1 MRTDK
6 LPYQTRYLKSKSRST
21 YVTSLLSISLVLFF
35 LGLFLALILF
45 GGAFARNARE
55 AIVMKVFLHDGI
67 KTEALK
73 DLESRLAAM
82 PFVRELRYISKE
94 EAGEIMLEKT
104 GEDVKSMMDGVNPL
118 LASFNVN
125 LYPSYIAADK
135 LAEIQTTLSQER
147 IVAEVAYPADMIINL
162 NRNIQIISLAFL
174 TVGLILVGIG
184 FYLIFGTIRLAI
196 YAERLTIRSMQLIGA
211 TQGFIRRPF
220 LINGLTQGGLG
231 GLIASG
237 LLIISVV
244 FLRRWLESMNLGG
257 SFSLGGTLIG
267 LLAGIVLFGLAL
279 GLSGSFFA
287 VNKYLNRNLDE
298 LM

>member
-1 MRTDK
+1 
-6 LPYQTRYLKSKSRST
+6 
-21 YVTSLLSISLVLFF
+21 
-35 LGLFLALILF
+35 
-45 GGAFARNARE
+45 
-55 AIVMKVFLHDGI
+55 MKVFLHDGI
-67 KTEALK
+67 KNEALK
-73 DLESRLAAM
+73 DLESRLAVM
-82 PFVRELRYISKE
+82 PFVRELRYVSKD

-125 LYPSYIAADK
+125 LYPSYIEAVK
-135 LAEIQTTLSQER
+135 LAEIQATLSKER

-162 NRNIQIISLAFL
+162 NRNIQIITLAFL

-237 LLIISVV
+237 LLIIAVV

-257 SFSLGGTLIG
+257 SFSLGSTLIG
-267 LLAGIVLFGLAL
+267 LLVGIVLFGLAL